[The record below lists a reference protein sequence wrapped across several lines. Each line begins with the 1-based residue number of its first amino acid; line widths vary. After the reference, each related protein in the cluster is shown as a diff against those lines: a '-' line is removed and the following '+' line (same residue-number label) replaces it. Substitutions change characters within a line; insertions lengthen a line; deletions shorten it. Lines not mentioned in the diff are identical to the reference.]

1 MALGAAAWFRDSG
14 AMETRIDA
22 RSGLEVLDRQ
32 ECMTLVGSCVLGRL
46 AVVAGDRPLVFPVN
60 FTLDNGAVILR
71 TNEGTK
77 LWGARHAPVVFEC
90 DGIDVPYHTGWSVM
104 IAGVAEEVQNP
115 AEVARLA
122 KLPLAL
128 WSEGEKP
135 VWLRIRPHTVTG
147 RRIPAHR
154 GRP

>member
-1 MALGAAAWFRDSG
+1 MALGAGARIRDAG
-14 AMETRIDA
+14 TMETRIDA

-90 DGIDVPYHTGWSVM
+90 DGVDIPYHT
-104 IAGVAEEVQNP
+104 
-115 AEVARLA
+115 
-122 KLPLAL
+122 
-128 WSEGEKP
+128 
-135 VWLRIRPHTVTG
+135 
-147 RRIPAHR
+147 
-154 GRP
+154 